1 MLQENDPDTD
11 YLLNDEELDKLQS
24 DLEAML
30 SSTIQRKNT
39 IKTQINVFNDVPYK
53 TIKGQ
58 SIPVIVS

>member
-1 MLQENDPDTD
+1 MLQENDPNTD

-24 DLEAML
+24 DLETML

-39 IKTQINVFNDVPYK
+39 IKTQINVFNDVSYK
-53 TIKGQ
+53 TIKGE